1 MFYSAYWQ
9 YYLMGIIL
17 LPGLLF
23 AMYAQWKVTS
33 TYSKYRKVMSQ
44 KQVCAGDFIRSLL
57 PTCGLTHLTVK
68 KISGELTDHYDPRS
82 EEICLSEGVYDSQS
96 VASLGIACHEL
107 GHALQKKEKY
117 APYQI
122 RRILVP
128 VTNIASTLLWP
139 LVVIGLIFNIAA
151 TDGSLIGNIF
161 LWSGIGFF
169 GLAVLFNLATLPVEF
184 DASRRSL
191 NILES
196 TGTLNEE
203 ELDQT
208 REVLRA
214 AALTYVA
221 TLVVSILNFLRFLIV
236 ILSKR
241 DRR

>member
-23 AMYAQWKVTS
+23 AMYAQFKVTS
-33 TYSKYRKVMSQ
+33 TYNKYRKVMCR
-44 KQVCAGDFIRSLL
+44 KQICAGDFVRQLL
-57 PTCGLTHLTVK
+57 PTCGLNNLSVK
-68 KISGELTDHYDPRS
+68 RVHGELTDHYNPQS

-122 RRILVP
+122 RRFLVP

-139 LVVIGLIFNIAA
+139 LVVIGLVLNIAA
-151 TDGSLIGNIF
+151 TDGSVIGNIF

-169 GLAVLFNLATLPVEF
+169 GFAVLFNLATLPVEF

-191 NILES
+191 AILQS
-196 TGTLNEE
+196 TGTLDSE

-221 TLVVSILNFLRFLIV
+221 ALVVSILNFLRFLIV
-236 ILSKR
+236 VLSRRNR
-241 DRR
+241 D